1 MTLLDNVV
9 GVLAMTAL
17 GLAFVFLIVLIVRA
31 IIDLIFG
38 NWLF

>member
-17 GLAFVFLIVLIVRA
+17 GFAFVFIIILIVRA
-31 IIDLIFG
+31 IIDLLFG
-38 NWLF
+38 DWLF